1 MERTLTD
8 LVHRLGQNLDAAFE
22 GRTKG
27 SAITPRQL
35 AVLRA
40 AKEWNG
46 VSQTTLVEKT
56 GVDRSTLADI
66 VKRLVQ
72 RGWLSRRRAK
82 DDARAYVVRCTTE
95 GAGII
100 NAHVPALLAIEKA
113 ALASLTKA
121 EADALKLALDRMNNH
136 LVGDAKK

>member
-40 AKEWNG
+40 AKEWSG

-72 RGWLSRRRAK
+72 RGWLTRRRDK

-100 NAHVPALLAIEKA
+100 NAHAPALLAIEKA
-113 ALASLTKA
+113 ALVALSKA
-121 EADALKLALDRMNNH
+121 EGDALKQMLKRVSDH
-136 LVGDAKK
+136 LEREATK